1 MAAGAGFCYIASM
14 NIAQRQSMTV
24 ADYLAWG
31 DALEERRHTE
41 LINGQIITMS
51 PESAA
56 HNRTKLRALMALRQA
71 LESIKRPHEIFIDGM
86 TVPIDANTA
95 FEPDVLVHFGAPIA
109 AKQLTVPDPL
119 IVVEVLSPSSVRSD
133 SKIKLIG
140 YFKVPSVQHYLV
152 IDPDKRVV
160 THHLRAPDG
169 GITAHSSTDGA
180 LRLDPPGIELKVA
193 DLFG

>member
-1 MAAGAGFCYIASM
+1 
-14 NIAQRQSMTV
+14 MTV

-56 HNRTKLRALMALRQA
+56 HNRTKLRALMALRRA
-71 LESIKRPHEIFIDGM
+71 LESIGQPHEIFIDGM
-86 TVPIDANTA
+86 TVPIDLNTA
-95 FEPDVLVHFGAPIA
+95 FEPDVLVHFGVPIPA
-109 AKQLTVPDPL
+109 NQLTVPDPL

-133 SKIKLIG
+133 STIKLTG
-140 YFKVPSVQHYLV
+140 YFKLSSVQHYLV

-160 THHLRAPDG
+160 THHARASG
-169 GITAHSSTDGA
+169 GDITARNATEGV

-193 DLFG
+193 DLFS

>member
-1 MAAGAGFCYIASM
+1 
-14 NIAQRQSMTV
+14 MTV

-51 PESAA
+51 PESAV

-71 LESIKRPHEIFIDGM
+71 LESIKQPHEIFIDGM
-86 TVPIDANTA
+86 TVPIDTNTA
-95 FEPDVLVHFGAPIA
+95 FEPDVLVHFGAPIP

-133 SKIKLIG
+133 SKVKLIG
-140 YFKVPSVQHYLV
+140 YFKVSSIMHYLI
-152 IDPDKRVV
+152 IDPDTRTV
-160 THHLRAPDG
+160 THHTRAPDG
-169 GITAHSSTDGA
+169 ITITAQSATDGV
-180 LRLDPPGIELKVA
+180 LHLDPPGIALKIT

>member
-1 MAAGAGFCYIASM
+1 M

-51 PESAA
+51 PETAA
-56 HNRTKLRALMALRQA
+56 HNRTKLRTFMALQRA
-71 LESIKRPHEIFIDGM
+71 LASTKQPHEIFIDGM

-95 FEPDVLVHFGAPIA
+95 YEPDVLVHVGAAIP
-109 AKQLTVPDPL
+109 AKQLTVPDPV
-119 IVVEVLSPSSVRSD
+119 IVVEILSPSSLGLD

-140 YFKVPSVQHYLV
+140 YFKLASVQHYLI
-152 IDPDKRVV
+152 IDPDKRIV
-160 THHLRAPDG
+160 THHRRATG
-169 GITAHSSTDGA
+169 GTNAARSATDGI
-180 LRLDPPGIELKVA
+180 LRLDPPGIELTVA
-193 DLFG
+193 DLFR